1 MWSLQMD
8 GWRDNGR
15 SVMAKAH
22 KSLWVERPENRSASI
37 KHQYLP
43 LYDKRVLIV
52 FFYKSTIETRI
63 IIKHQSLAKYIYF
76 IHLCIKSFINVI
88 GNIKWICRHSNTIP
102 PLLEHMV
109 AYIYIYIHFFNNKF
123 IYSCHGNNSQIREW
137 HGTSHVFC
145 RDKLVPC
152 LGLKQL
158 VGVNNEQFH
167 KCYKK
172 FYKVVC

>member
-22 KSLWVERPENRSASI
+22 KSLWVGRPENRSASI

-109 AYIYIYIHFFNNKF
+109 AYIYIYTFLQQQ
-123 IYSCHGNNSQIREW
+123 IYLQLSWKQFTDQGMTWN
-137 HGTSHVFC
+137 
-145 RDKLVPC
+145 LPC
-152 LGLKQL
+152 FL
-158 VGVNNEQFH
+158 
-167 KCYKK
+167 
-172 FYKVVC
+172 